1 MARGLDMAFLAA
13 IAVAALIHSSAAQS
27 TYTVGDTTG
36 WTIPSGGSA
45 FYPTWAA
52 SKNFSVGDILGNT
65 IMFLFLF

>member
-36 WTIPSGGSA
+36 WTVPPGSA
-45 FYPTWAA
+45 FYSTWAA

-65 IMFLFLF
+65 IMF

>member
-1 MARGLDMAFLAA
+1 MAFLAA

-36 WTIPSGGSA
+36 WTIPPGGST

-52 SKNFSVGDILGNT
+52 SKNFSVGDILGKYHSGLIFVLT
-65 IMFLFLF
+65 IF